1 MPSEGPHLGWPL
13 SQKKQP
19 ITHQIPSLPANTL
32 SLNFLHPQSMIHPP
46 LLSLFNFLWPFI
58 SYLRFLSHLLILL
71 RHFPP
76 FLNFLLA
83 HSFFSLLF
91 CSSFPL
97 KKKKNVST
105 QDFFL
110 TSSLKLFPVVYMR
123 EILLIAAFF
132 LFINIISK
140 LQCFL
145 LFFGFGFF
153 SHQLLTR
160 FFLPATFETLC
171 KPSTAFS

>member
-97 KKKKNVST
+97 KKKKRFHT
-105 QDFFL
+105 
-110 TSSLKLFPVVYMR
+110 R
-123 EILLIAAFF
+123 
-132 LFINIISK
+132 
-140 LQCFL
+140 
-145 LFFGFGFF
+145 LFFNFLSQAF
-153 SHQLLTR
+153 SRCLYEGNSPNR
-160 FFLPATFETLC
+160 SFLPLY
-171 KPSTAFS
+171 KYNL